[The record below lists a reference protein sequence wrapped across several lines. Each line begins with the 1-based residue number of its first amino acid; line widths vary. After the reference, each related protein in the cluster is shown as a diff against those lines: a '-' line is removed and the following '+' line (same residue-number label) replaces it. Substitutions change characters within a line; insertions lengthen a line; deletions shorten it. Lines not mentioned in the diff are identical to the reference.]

1 MMMKRMM
8 SREKSLSKIEEQQKK
23 ALEEDPTVFDY
34 DGVYDKIKEKVARP
48 LILDR
53 EERKV
58 WLQRRTFCLIFI
70 QSLIK
75 MLHIVHKIL
84 EGENMRIE
92 LRKEL
97 QRHAKVEVK
106 VIDDRE
112 SGRSRGFGF
121 VTYSSL
127 EEVNSAIESLDGA
140 VGGTESRWNWWTC
153 SLCSGYAKS

>member
-1 MMMKRMM
+1 MFAIFAVFVSERH
-8 SREKSLSKIEEQQKK
+8 RLFAGHLLFRRIEEQQKK

-58 WLQRRTFCLIFI
+58 TKKDFLLDFYTILD
-70 QSLIK
+70 K
-75 MLHIVHKIL
+75 NIL

-140 VGGTESRWNWWTC
+140 VIMRIYS
-153 SLCSGYAKS
+153 